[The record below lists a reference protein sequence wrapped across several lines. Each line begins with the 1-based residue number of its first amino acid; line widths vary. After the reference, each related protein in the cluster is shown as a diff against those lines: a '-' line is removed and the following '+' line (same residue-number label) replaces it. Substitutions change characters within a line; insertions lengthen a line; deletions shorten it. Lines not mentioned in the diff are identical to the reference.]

1 MIDTVA
7 GRARLPAGKV
17 APRARMPGL
26 DGLRGL
32 AVAGVVAYHLGAPGL
47 GGGYLGVDL
56 FFVLSGFLITGLL
69 LGPQDG
75 HARLGLAAFWGRRAR
90 RLLPALLVLLLMLS
104 AAAAVGALSGVT
116 DRGAFRDDVLATLG
130 YVANWHQLVAGQS
143 YFAQFAA
150 PSPLAHAWSLGI
162 EEQFYLLWPLA
173 LGALLWA
180 AGRRAGRG
188 GPQQRRRVL
197 LAVTAGAA
205 LASAAWMAWLA
216 AHGASADRLYYGTD
230 TRAFDLLAGSALAIS
245 LWGRPEPSPGA
256 RRLRAS
262 AGVAGF
268 AVLAVVWAWAGRSTG
283 PTPSRWIFEGG
294 MALGAVAALAVVAD
308 AAGTRPGALGRL
320 LSVAPLRFL
329 GRVSYAL
336 YLWHWPVITQ
346 LTGERTGLHGAAL
359 AGARLAVMGVAAVAS
374 TLLLEEPVRR
384 WRRAGAGT
392 AHRVLAPAAFAG
404 AAAVAV
410 LAALPTTAGAAAAG
424 PAPATTTAVAGAGG
438 LAHEAPL
445 EAPGLAG
452 ASPLHPLRVTL
463 VGDSVMRAQAPAVTA
478 ALESTGA
485 AVVTDM
491 AYPGWGLANDPGW
504 ASGVPVM
511 LERTRAQMVV
521 ATWSWDDDWALS
533 DQAGYRAALAR
544 FLATLLDPGGATGA
558 QAVVLEQ
565 FPPLGPLPQASGGP
579 AGQARRVAGVSAWNA
594 AAASMPARFPGR
606 VLYLPLAGA
615 VETGGH
621 YTSWLAAG
629 PAGRWVRVRSVDAT
643 HFCPA
648 GAARYAEALLAD
660 LRTELPLPP
669 AGAWWSASWSRDP
682 VYDSPPGSCPATGHP
697 A

>member
-1 MIDTVA
+1 MIENVA
-7 GRARLPAGKV
+7 GTARLPAGKA

-69 LGPQDG
+69 LERRDG
-75 HARLGLAAFWGRRAR
+75 RGRLGLAAFWGRRAR
-90 RLLPALLVLLLMLS
+90 RLLPALLVVLLVLS
-104 AAAAVGALSGVT
+104 AAAAVSALSGVT

-162 EEQFYLLWPLA
+162 EEQFYVVWPLA
-173 LGALLWA
+173 LAALLWG
-180 AGRRAGRG
+180 AGRRAGTAG
-188 GPQQRRRVL
+188 TGRRRPVL
-197 LAVTAGAA
+197 LVVTAAA

-230 TRAFDLLAGSALAIS
+230 TRAFDLLVGAALAIA
-245 LWGRPEPSPGA
+245 LWGRPEPSPGR

-262 AGVAGF
+262 AGAAGF
-268 AVLAVVWAWAGRSTG
+268 AGLAAVWAWAGRAAG

-294 MALGAVAALAVVAD
+294 MALAAVAALAVVTD
-308 AAGTRPGALGRL
+308 AAGSRPGPLGRL

-346 LTGERTGLHGAAL
+346 LTAERTGLHGAAL
-359 AGARLAVMGVAAVAS
+359 AGARLGVMGTAAVAS

-384 WRRAGAGT
+384 WRRTASGT
-392 AHRVLAPAAFAG
+392 PHRVLAPAAFAG

-410 LAALPTTAGAAAAG
+410 LAALPVTASAAAAG
-424 PAPATTTAVAGAGG
+424 PAPALSTSVAGAGG
-438 LAHEAPL
+438 LSHEEPL
-445 EAPGLAG
+445 QASGLAG

-485 AVVTDM
+485 VTVTDTS
-491 AYPGWGLANDPGW
+491 YPGWGLANDPSW
-504 ASGVPVM
+504 PSGVPAM
-511 LERTRAQMVV
+511 LQRTRAQVVV

-533 DQAGYRAALAR
+533 DQAGYRAVLAR
-544 FLATLLDPGGATGA
+544 FLATVLDPQGAAGA

-565 FPPLGPLPQASGGP
+565 FPPLGPLAQASGGP

-606 VLYLPLAGA
+606 VLYLPLAAA
-615 VETGGH
+615 VEAGGR

-648 GAARYAEALLAD
+648 GAARYAVALLVD
-660 LRTELPLPP
+660 LRTELPLPA
-669 AGAWWSASWSRDP
+669 AGGWWSASWSRDP
-682 VYDSPPGSCPATGHP
+682 VYDTPPGSCPATGHP

>member
-1 MIDTVA
+1 MIDTGV
-7 GRARLPAGKV
+7 GTARLPAGKA

-32 AVAGVVAYHLGAPGL
+32 AVAGVVAYHLDAPGL

-69 LGPQDG
+69 LEHRDG
-75 HARLGLAAFWGRRAR
+75 HGRFALAAFWGRRAR
-90 RLLPALLVLLLMLS
+90 RLLPALLALLLVLS

-162 EEQFYLLWPLA
+162 EEQFYLLWPLGLA
-173 LGALLWA
+173 GLLWA
-180 AGRRAGRG
+180 AGRLARRGRPG
-188 GPQQRRRVL
+188 QQRRVL

-205 LASAAWMAWLA
+205 VASAAWMAWLA

-230 TRAFDLLAGSALAIS
+230 TRAFDLLAGGALAVA
-245 LWGRPEPSPGA
+245 LWGRQERRAGA
-256 RRLRAS
+256 RLRGG

-268 AVLAVVWAWAGRSTG
+268 VVLATVWAWAGRSQG
-283 PTPSRWIFEGG
+283 PTPSRWMFEGG
-294 MALGAVAALAVVAD
+294 MALAALAALAVVAD
-308 AAGTRPGALGRL
+308 AAGARPGPLARL
-320 LSVAPLRFL
+320 LAAAPLRFL

-336 YLWHWPVITQ
+336 YLWHWPVMTQ
-346 LTGERTGLHGAAL
+346 LTAERTGLHGAAL
-359 AGARLAVMGVAAVAS
+359 AGARLGLMGVVAVAS

-384 WRRAGAGT
+384 RRRTGGAGIRRG
-392 AHRVLAPAAFAG
+392 ALAPAAFAG
-404 AAAVAV
+404 AAAVAA
-410 LAALPTTAGAAAAG
+410 LAALPSTAAAAAAG
-424 PAPATTTAVAGAGG
+424 PAPASATSVAGAGG
-438 LAHEAPL
+438 LARETPL
-445 EAPGLAG
+445 AASELAG
-452 ASPLHPLRVTL
+452 ASALRPLRVTL
-463 VGDSVMRAQAPAVTA
+463 LGDSVMRAQAPAVTA
-478 ALESTGA
+478 ALQSTGA

-504 ASGVPVM
+504 PSGVPAM
-511 LERTRAQMVV
+511 LRRTRAQVVV
-521 ATWSWDDDWALS
+521 ATWSWDGDWALS
-533 DQAGYRAALAR
+533 DPAGYRAALDR
-544 FLATLLDPGGATGA
+544 FVATLLDPPGATGV

-579 AGQARRVAGVSAWNA
+579 AGQARRVAGVSAWNS

-615 VETGGH
+615 VESHGR
-621 YTSWLAAG
+621 YASWLPAG
-629 PAGRWVRVRSVDAT
+629 QAGRWVRVRSVDAT

-648 GAARYAEALLAD
+648 GAARYAAALLAD

-669 AGAWWSASWSRDP
+669 AGAWWSASWGRDR
-682 VYDSPPGSCPATGHP
+682 VYDTPAGACPATGHP